1 MWARLRGVLAR
12 VGRWFL
18 SPAGR
23 AVWVRLLLFGASIPL
38 APYMVAV
45 WRVAPYGQGA
55 GAVSPVRRRGGRAP
69 VQGRLASPA
78 CAARRPRRGPAVRTG
93 SGAEARPSGPE
104 PGASPLS
111 RPRNRSSRLISSS
124 SSRMR
129 FLLSSMARVM
139 SARSGGRPG
148 APCRSGRTVR
158 AVCPRLAPA
167 GSGAARSRCPRAGR
181 TVGSPWVRR
190 PGGRPR

>member
-45 WRVAPYGQGA
+45 WRVALYGQGA
-55 GAVSPVRRRGGRAP
+55 EQCLLFVAVAGVLLFRGGWR
-69 VQGRLASPA
+69 RLHALR
-78 CAARRPRRGPAVRTG
+78 AARDEDRQ
-93 SGAEARPSGPE
+93 SDPE
-104 PGASPLS
+104 PGTSPLS
-111 RPRNRSSRLISSS
+111 RPRNRSSRPISSS

-129 FLLSSMARVM
+129 FLLSSMARAM
-139 SARSGGRPG
+139 SCSFRGPPRS
-148 APCRSGRTVR
+148 AM
-158 AVCPRLAPA
+158 
-167 GSGAARSRCPRAGR
+167 
-181 TVGSPWVRR
+181 
-190 PGGRPR
+190 

>member
-55 GAVSPVRRRGGRAP
+55 EQCLLFVAVAGVRCAP
-69 VQGRLASPA
+69 PA
-78 CAARRPRRGPAVRTG
+78 TRTG
-93 SGAEARPSGPE
+93 SPA
-104 PGASPLS
+104 
-111 RPRNRSSRLISSS
+111 RNR
-124 SSRMR
+124 
-129 FLLSSMARVM
+129 AR
-139 SARSGGRPG
+139 
-148 APCRSGRTVR
+148 
-158 AVCPRLAPA
+158 
-167 GSGAARSRCPRAGR
+167 
-181 TVGSPWVRR
+181 RR
-190 PGGRPR
+190 